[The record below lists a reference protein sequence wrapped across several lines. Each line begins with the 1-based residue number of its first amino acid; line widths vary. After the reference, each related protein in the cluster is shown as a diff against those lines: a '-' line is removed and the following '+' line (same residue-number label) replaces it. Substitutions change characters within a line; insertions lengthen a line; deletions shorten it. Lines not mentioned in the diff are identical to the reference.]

1 MYTREGMNMRKRS
14 IVSIVILSLIT
25 CGIYLL
31 VATYQIYSDINYA
44 SKENDSALTDILL
57 GIVTCG
63 IWSIYCYYK
72 YSKKLVNLGTD
83 DNSIINVILGI
94 FGFGIV
100 SVCIMQNDINHLI
113 DRGEV

>member
-1 MYTREGMNMRKRS
+1 MRKRS
-14 IVSIVILSLIT
+14 ILSIVLLSIIT

-44 SKENDSALTDILL
+44 TKENDTSLTDLLL

-63 IWSIYCYYK
+63 IWQIYCYYK
-72 YSKKLVNLGTD
+72 YSKKLVNLGSD
-83 DNSIINVILGI
+83 DNSIINVILGV

-100 SVCIMQNDINHLI
+100 AVCIMQNSINNLVDRDIA
-113 DRGEV
+113 